1 MIIKNK
7 IFLAIILIFFAFD
20 LSAKIYSIKIV
31 GNDNIDNDV
40 VYSFLENKPES
51 LSTEYSN
58 YFTQLYYLAIK

>member
-1 MIIKNK
+1 MLIKNK
-7 IFLAIILIFFAFD
+7 IIISIILIFFAFD

-51 LSTEYSN
+51 SVKAARPL
-58 YFTQLYYLAIK
+58 K